1 MSAPWSA
8 ETARACGIDWLL
20 REIAPAGGLGRGAR
34 KRERAFAPGDE
45 AEAAAML
52 ARVDALASGAGS
64 SRLGSLRAA
73 IAAVP
78 DPSAALTRARG
89 GDVLADVDF
98 FELGRFLDALG
109 TVVAEARGEAFAAID
124 VPQPDATLAAALAP
138 GRADGRSF
146 YVADAF
152 DAALGA
158 ARGES
163 AARRA
168 AFDSARSRLVAR
180 ARDAGIGDVRDGEFV
195 VMRDTAPVPL
205 PPEIRVLREAPTY
218 VLCELALDDAA
229 LAALEAL
236 ENADAA
242 VAEAEEDVRERLS
255 RATADAA
262 PELER
267 RCASLGELDVLVA
280 RAAFAARYECV
291 VPEFATNERVE
302 LHDARFP
309 PLAEALV
316 ARGRAYVPISLEL
329 DGVAVVTGPN
339 MGGKTA
345 ALRTLGFAAACAT
358 LGVPV
363 PATFARV
370 PLVDEIAWLGI
381 GAAAPDAEDAPLLSA
396 FGAEVVALRAFLEQ
410 PARRALVLADEF
422 ARTTSPSEGRAL
434 LVALLETLRA
444 RGALGLAATH
454 LAGVAAAANVA
465 HFAIGRLSALP
476 PTDTPLPLAPALE
489 RIAAAMD
496 YALVRVDEADAG
508 ESGAIALAGAL
519 GLDAALVAR
528 AAEVMRSP
536 ENRER

>member
-1 MSAPWSA
+1 MIAPWSA

-20 REIAPAGGLGRGAR
+20 REIAPVGGLGRSAR
-34 KRERAFAPGDE
+34 KRERPFAPGDE
-45 AEAAAML
+45 AAAVAML
-52 ARVDALASGAGS
+52 ARVDALARSAGG
-64 SRLGSLRAA
+64 SRLGTLRAA

-109 TVVAEARGEAFAAID
+109 TVVAEARGDAFAAIEI
-124 VPQPDATLAAALAP
+124 PQPDAALADALAP

-152 DAALGA
+152 DAALA
-158 ARGES
+158 TARGES

-195 VMRDTAPVPL
+195 LMRDTAPVPL
-205 PPEIRVLREAPTY
+205 PPEIRVVREAPTY
-218 VLCELALDDAA
+218 VLCELALDTTA
-229 LAALEAL
+229 LDALEAL

-242 VAEAEEDVRERLS
+242 VAEAEEDVRKRLS

-267 RCASLGELDVLVA
+267 SCALLGELDVLVA
-280 RAAFAARYECV
+280 RAAFAARHECV
-291 VPEFATNERVE
+291 VPELATNEHLE
-302 LHDARFP
+302 LRDARFP

-316 ARGRAYVPISLEL
+316 ARGRAYVPISLSL

-345 ALRTLGFAAACAT
+345 ALRTLGFAAACVT

-363 PATFARV
+363 PASFARV

-381 GAAAPDAEDAPLLSA
+381 GAAGPDAEDAPLLSA
-396 FGAEVVALRAFLEQ
+396 FGAEVVALRAFLEH

-434 LVALLETLRA
+434 LVALLEALRV

-454 LAGVAAAANVA
+454 LAGVAKAANVA

-476 PTDTPLPLAPALE
+476 PADGALPLGPALE

-496 YALVRVDEADAG
+496 YALVRVDEAGAG

-528 AAEVMRSP
+528 AAEVLRSP
-536 ENRER
+536 ENREP

>member
-1 MSAPWSA
+1 VSAPWSA

-20 REIAPAGGLGRGAR
+20 REIAPAGGLGRNAR

-45 AEAAAML
+45 VDAAAML
-52 ARVDALASGAGS
+52 ARVDALARAAGS
-64 SRLGSLRAA
+64 SRLGTLRAA

-98 FELGRFLDALG
+98 FEIARFLDALG
-109 TVVAEARGEAFAAID
+109 TVVAEARGDAFVTIEI
-124 VPQPDATLAAALAP
+124 PQPHAPLADALAP
-138 GRADGRSF
+138 GRGNGRSF

-152 DAALGA
+152 DAALAA

-168 AFDSARSRLVAR
+168 AFDTARSRLVAR

-195 VMRDTAPVPL
+195 VMRDAAPTPL

-218 VLCELALDDAA
+218 VLCELALDAAA
-229 LAALEAL
+229 LDALAAL

-242 VAEAEEDVRERLS
+242 VAEAEENVRERLS

-267 RCASLGELDVLVA
+267 SCALLGDLDVLVA
-280 RAAFAARYECV
+280 RAAFAARHACV
-291 VPEFATNERVE
+291 VPELATDERLE

-309 PLAEALV
+309 PLAEALA
-316 ARGRAYVPISLEL
+316 ARGRPYVPISLALE
-329 DGVAVVTGPN
+329 GVAVVTGPN

-345 ALRTLGFAAACAT
+345 ALRTLGFAAACVT

-363 PATFARV
+363 PASFARI
-370 PLVDEIAWLGI
+370 PLVDEIVWLGI

-396 FGAEVVALRAFLEQ
+396 FGSEVVALRAFLER
-410 PARRALVLADEF
+410 PTRRALVLADEF

-434 LVALLETLRA
+434 LVALLEALRV
-444 RGALGLAATH
+444 RGAFGLAATH
-454 LAGVAAAANVA
+454 LAGVSAAANVA
-465 HFAIGRLSALP
+465 HFAIGRLGALP
-476 PTDTPLPLAPALE
+476 RADGPLPLGHALE

-496 YALVRVDEADAG
+496 YALVRVDEADPE

-536 ENRER
+536 ENRKP